1 MKKIILCT
9 FCLLCLGSMPLWA
22 PQGEENTQESSNL
35 VAAAAKPIT
44 SQAKHK
50 PKAAPRKVPSRPEPF
65 ILNTESLE
73 ILQST
78 APGHAEA
85 KEALLEHATRAVEL
99 EIVGRLTLPNDTT
112 KLMAPF
118 ANVRSLSIQRVSLDD
133 LPLLP
138 CTEKLESLR

>member
-1 MKKIILCT
+1 
-9 FCLLCLGSMPLWA
+9 MPLWA

-35 VAAAAKPIT
+35 VAAAAKP
-44 SQAKHK
+44 K
-50 PKAAPRKVPSRPEPF
+50 PKAAPRKVPSRPAPF

-99 EIVGRLTLPNDTT
+99 EIVGRLTLPHNTT
-112 KLMAPF
+112 DLMAPF
-118 ANVRSLSIQRVSLDD
+118 VNVDSLLMSSVTARSLPS
-133 LPLLP
+133 LP
-138 CTEKLESLR
+138 CRKKLKSLEVRNGRKQTLKEYKALRQS